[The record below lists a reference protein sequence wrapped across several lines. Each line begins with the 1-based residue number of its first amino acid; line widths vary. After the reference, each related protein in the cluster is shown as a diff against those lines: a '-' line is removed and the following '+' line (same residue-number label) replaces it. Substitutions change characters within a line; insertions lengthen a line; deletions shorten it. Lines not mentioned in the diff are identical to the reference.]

1 MLDDDDLDVS
11 RRKFNLGLKYAGKN
25 HCKKQKKKYFQ
36 ICHIESGKNQNQEKS
51 KNLRFFRVHF
61 ECTRSPLKG

>member
-25 HCKKQKKKYFQ
+25 HCKKQKKSIFRFV
-36 ICHIESGKNQNQEKS
+36 ILNQEKIKIRKS
-51 KNLRFFRVHF
+51 QKI
-61 ECTRSPLKG
+61 